1 MSGKL
6 ALFYKE
12 KEYFLTSSMRNS
24 FQISTQKSLRETK
37 GGKERKGRRKAG
49 EGAVR
54 WSGKRRKER
63 PRDCA

>member
-12 KEYFLTSSMRNS
+12 KEYFLTSNMRNS
-24 FQISTQKSLRETK
+24 FQISTQKSLREKK

-49 EGAVR
+49 ERGSEVEQ
-54 WSGKRRKER
+54 KRRKER
-63 PRDCA
+63 PKDCT